1 MQNKPIEIT
10 QKLIFYAKDVAFYA
24 SPYRMEGS
32 LRILRS
38 AVYAACEKGGNLQ
51 KLCGTLGINP
61 RDIGDSERRIAG
73 VTPLVNFWTEAVA
86 ATGDQALGLHAGMGS
101 NPSTFGLLGYLMQSC
116 RTLKDACTAV
126 IQYQQTISGW
136 VSYAFNIG
144 KTCELLFVPN
154 PEWWQAS
161 PSTAR
166 QPVELAMSGGLN
178 YIGIFTGQR
187 IMPVRAELTYSEP
200 GLKAEYERVWGCPVY
215 FGKAQ
220 NKLVF
225 SSDFAETPLISH
237 NESLHMSF
245 SQVLEEKVAALG
257 KAEKI
262 SDQLRKTIIADF
274 HGKVPVLE
282 IVAAHMNVSERS
294 LQRKLQQEGETYRS
308 VSARI
313 RQELAL
319 NLLQNSDAKVLAISE
334 LLGYTEPSAFH
345 RAFKSW
351 TKTSP
356 AKQKTRLAKGACINS
371 DV

>member
-1 MQNKPIEIT
+1 MQNKPVGIA
-10 QKLIFYAKDVAFYA
+10 QKLIFYAKDVAFHA
-24 SPYRMEGS
+24 TLYRMEGS
-32 LRILRS
+32 LRILKN
-38 AVYAACEKGGNLQ
+38 VIYTACEHGGNLQ
-51 KLCGTLGINP
+51 KLCETLGISP
-61 RDIGDSERRIAG
+61 RDIGDSERRIQG

-86 ATGDQALGLHAGMGS
+86 ETGDPALGLHAGMGS

-136 VSYAFNIG
+136 VSYAFDIG
-144 KTCELLFVPN
+144 KTCELMFIPN
-154 PEWWQAS
+154 PEWWQVS

-166 QPVELAMSGGLN
+166 HPVELAMSGGLS
-178 YIGIFTGQR
+178 YISIFTGQR
-187 IMPVRAELTYSEP
+187 ILPIRAELSYTEI
-200 GLKAEYERVWGCPVY
+200 GLKAEYERIWGCPVH

-225 SSDFAETPLISH
+225 GGEFADTPLISH

-245 SQVLEEKVAALG
+245 SQILQEKVMALG
-257 KAEKI
+257 KAEKT
-262 SDQLRKTIIADF
+262 SDQLRKAIIADF
-274 HGKVPVLE
+274 HGKIPALE

-308 VSARI
+308 ITAQI

-319 NLLQNSDAKVLAISE
+319 NLLQNSDAKMLAISE

-345 RAFKSW
+345 RAFKNW

-356 AKQKTRLAKGACINS
+356 ARQKTRLSNDPAINS
-371 DV
+371 NA